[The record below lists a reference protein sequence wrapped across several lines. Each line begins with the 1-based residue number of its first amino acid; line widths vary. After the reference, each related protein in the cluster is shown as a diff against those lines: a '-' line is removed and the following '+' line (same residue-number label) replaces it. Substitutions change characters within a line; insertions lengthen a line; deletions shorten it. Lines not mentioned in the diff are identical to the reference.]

1 MRPLHWIA
9 VIVLVLTAAVAWRFG
24 LAARSAPAVATLPG
38 SGTSVSR
45 IMSDAID
52 PASTVVFKAVST
64 TISSAGVEERAPKTD
79 DEWQSVE
86 ANARILAEAAKLM
99 IASPR
104 HHGDREWIVLST
116 ALVDAATIA
125 ETAARRRDASGVF
138 AAGEGI
144 YATCDGCHRK
154 YLLPMRMPLP
164 FP

>member
-1 MRPLHWIA
+1 MLGN
-9 VIVLVLTAAVAWRFG
+9 L
-24 LAARSAPAVATLPG
+24 
-38 SGTSVSR
+38 VSR
-45 IMSDAID
+45 VAA
-52 PASTVVFKAVST
+52 P
-64 TISSAGVEERAPKTD
+64 SSGAGEIRQAGQTNRAMMVIPAGVEERAPKTD

-86 ANARILAEAAKLM
+86 ANARILADAAKLM
-99 IASPR
+99 IVSPR

-154 YLLPMRMPLP
+154 YPLPMRMPLP